1 MIAPTEIPGARVRD
15 KYPYLGYVRRWD
27 ELVGTIVEVVQ

>member
-1 MIAPTEIPGARVRD
+1 MTNITIYTRVRD

-27 ELVGTIVEVVQ
+27 ELVGTIVEVVR